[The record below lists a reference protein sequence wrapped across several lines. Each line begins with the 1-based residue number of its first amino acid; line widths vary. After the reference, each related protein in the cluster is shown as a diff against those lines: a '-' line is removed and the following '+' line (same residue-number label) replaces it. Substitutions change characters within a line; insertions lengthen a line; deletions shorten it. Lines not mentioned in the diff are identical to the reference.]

1 MIVSQEDKDMIHILE
16 TLKKKK
22 KAVVRAWSP
31 FFCGQYNLS
40 ILLVQT
46 AGLRW

>member
-22 KAVVRAWSP
+22 KQQFCHEAHFSVVNAILV
-31 FFCGQYNLS
+31 FC
-40 ILLVQT
+40 
-46 AGLRW
+46 